1 MEPSVKDIRFDFDRA
16 DLRMEE
22 RQTLVSNAQRL
33 KAHPD
38 VYITIKG
45 GADERGDI
53 VYNLALSDKR
63 AIATR
68 DALLQLGVS
77 PQQNRICHGLG
88 QTVSDLQSVRRIL
101 LEPKPRGPLLS
112 LVASL
117 QFQNFAASNSVIL
130 REAKDLYILSAL
142 RFSQL

>member
-45 GADERGDI
+45 GADERATLFTTLHCQTSGLLRLAMRCCSWGFPRSKI
-53 VYNLALSDKR
+53 VFATGWGKLYPICNPSDE
-63 AIATR
+63 
-68 DALLQLGVS
+68 S
-77 PQQNRICHGLG
+77 CSSQNRGAH
-88 QTVSDLQSVRRIL
+88 
-101 LEPKPRGPLLS
+101 
-112 LVASL
+112 
-117 QFQNFAASNSVIL
+117 
-130 REAKDLYILSAL
+130 
-142 RFSQL
+142 FSRW